1 MKQPMIETTVTI
13 DGMACAMCEAHIRD
27 ALRREL
33 PVSRVRA
40 SHKRGVAICESRDTL
55 SEEAIRKTVE
65 ATGYRVTAVTSAPKE
80 ARGLLAL
87 FKRR

>member
-1 MKQPMIETTVTI
+1 MIKTTIKI
-13 DGMACAMCEAHIRD
+13 DGMVCAMCEAHIRD

-33 PVSRVRA
+33 PISRVRA
-40 SHKRGVAICESRDTL
+40 SHKRGVAFCESRDSL

-80 ARGLLAL
+80 PHGLLAL
-87 FKRR
+87 FRRG